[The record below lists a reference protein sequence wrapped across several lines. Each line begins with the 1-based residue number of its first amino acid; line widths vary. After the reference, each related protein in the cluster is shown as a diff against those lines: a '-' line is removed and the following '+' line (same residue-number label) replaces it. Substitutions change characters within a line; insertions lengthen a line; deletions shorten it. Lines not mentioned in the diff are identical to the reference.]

1 MRTRVTTTS
10 AADMAVVAAAV
21 TVVTTNGG
29 RWLLVSVSEVLRIGT
44 SLVFPLR
51 RLENPQAPK

>member
-1 MRTRVTTTS
+1 
-10 AADMAVVAAAV
+10 MAVVAAAV